1 MIFGEL
7 GICRVII
14 KAWNSDK
21 LKKVDICSEKSFEKV
36 DHISKKS
43 LEKVF
48 AFAYIISGARRRK
61 RYAEK
66 KN

>member
-1 MIFGEL
+1 M
-7 GICRVII
+7 
-14 KAWNSDK
+14 
-21 LKKVDICSEKSFEKV
+21 KKVDICSEKSFEKV

-43 LEKVF
+43 FEKVF

-66 KN
+66 KNGTEINGLEKFRKS